1 MSKVASEGSA
11 QGGAAPVSDEPV
23 LKATLDFVVVSET
36 RTPGASGNCLGATR
50 LKGENRSWGFGFD
63 GVMFGVYTGLLWFVM
78 GQKAVYLGLL
88 KDLGVRPLA
97 RRAQNLHRH

>member
-1 MSKVASEGSA
+1 
-11 QGGAAPVSDEPV
+11 
-23 LKATLDFVVVSET
+23 
-36 RTPGASGNCLGATR
+36 
-50 LKGENRSWGFGFD
+50 
-63 GVMFGVYTGLLWFVM
+63 MFGVYTGLLWFVM